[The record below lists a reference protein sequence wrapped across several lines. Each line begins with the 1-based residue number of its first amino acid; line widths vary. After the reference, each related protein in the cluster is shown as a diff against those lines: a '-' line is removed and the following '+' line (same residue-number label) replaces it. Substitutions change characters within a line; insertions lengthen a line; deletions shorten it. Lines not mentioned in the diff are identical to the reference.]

1 MNRFQSRLYFVIYV
15 FIDCV
20 CSCPKR
26 KSFVPKQFSVVENTT
41 SSCLR
46 RGHRGLGHMWR
57 KPLLSEGINCRHLL
71 TTVLRQGR

>member
-26 KSFVPKQFSVVENTT
+26 KSFVPKQFSVVENT
-41 SSCLR
+41 SSLDDEIVV
-46 RGHRGLGHMWR
+46 
-57 KPLLSEGINCRHLL
+57 SEEGA
-71 TTVLRQGR
+71 